1 MARTAVLGRL
11 RRLPWLTATVRET
24 VAETAR
30 ARTLVLDVD
39 GWTGHRAGQHLDVRL
54 TAQDG
59 FQAERTYSIASAPEE
74 EFVRIT
80 VELVGAGEVSPYL
93 AGEVMPGDVFEIR
106 GPVGGYFT
114 WSADEPGPLLL
125 VAGGAGLV
133 PLMSMLRHR
142 AARDVAVQA
151 HLLVSAR
158 SAEDSLYRDELTSL
172 GPQKGLRV
180 AHTYTR
186 EPSPD
191 WTGWSRRI
199 DAAMLADVSPGPAAK
214 CFVCGPTPFVE
225 VVNDLLVAGGHDPRN
240 VLGERFGP
248 SGGG

>member
-11 RRLPWLTATVRET
+11 RRLPWLTATVREV

-30 ARTLVLDVD
+30 VRAILLDVD
-39 GWTGHRAGQHLDVRL
+39 GWSGHRAGQHLDVHL

-59 FQAERTYSIASAPEE
+59 YQAERTHSIASAPEE
-74 EFVRIT
+74 DLVRIT
-80 VELVGAGEVSPYL
+80 VEFVEDGEVSPYL

-125 VAGGAGLV
+125 VGGGAGLV

-142 AARDVAVQA
+142 AARAAAVQA

-158 SAEDSLYRDELTSL
+158 SADDVLYRDELETL
-172 GPQKGLRV
+172 EPREGLHAR
-180 AHTYTR
+180 AAAGLDGL
-186 EPSPD
+186 EPARRRRHARRRLAG
-191 WTGWSRRI
+191 TGRALLRLRADAVRR
-199 DAAMLADVSPGPAAK
+199 G
-214 CFVCGPTPFVE
+214 
-225 VVNDLLVAGGHDPRN
+225 RQ
-240 VLGERFGP
+240 
-248 SGGG
+248 